1 MVGFFFWA
9 LWRFVDSRTLDWHW
23 SSAQYLIVHH
33 SATSGSAEIGS
44 CRLSAPGCTVLYC
57 TVLYCAGC
65 QHRAIL
71 RISAARQLMNMCTQ
85 ITFKSNAK
93 RIQIHSDSFI
103 RLRGKMGGSG
113 ALENTRKYS
122 AYCAF
127 CALNSTIVSNFCS
140 PPPLAAVASPLQT
153 SHAVNNIP

>member
-1 MVGFFFWA
+1 MVGFF
-9 LWRFVDSRTLDWHW
+9 
-23 SSAQYLIVHH
+23 
-33 SATSGSAEIGS
+33 SGHCGGSLTAELQTGTGPRPNIS
-44 CRLSAPGCTVLYC
+44 LSIIRPLPDLQRLGRAGCQHRAVLYC

-103 RLRGKMGGSG
+103 RLRGKMGGSV
-113 ALENTRKYS
+113 ALQNTRKYS

-127 CALNSTIVSNFCS
+127 CTLNSTIVSNFCS